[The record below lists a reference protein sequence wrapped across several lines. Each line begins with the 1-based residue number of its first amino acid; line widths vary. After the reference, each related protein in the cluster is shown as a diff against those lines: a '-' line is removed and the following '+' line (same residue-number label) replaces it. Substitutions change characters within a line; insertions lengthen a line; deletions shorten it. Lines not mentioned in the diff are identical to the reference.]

1 MSKAYEAVFRLSNGQ
16 IARKLVCA
24 GNQLA
29 VRKEIR
35 RLFPKATFLGCRE
48 L

>member
-1 MSKAYEAVFRLSNGQ
+1 MNKAFEAIFKLPNGQ
-16 IARKLVCA
+16 IAKKLVCA
-24 GNQLA
+24 DGQLA